1 MNNPYQNIPGM
12 NPMAGSMVG
21 NTTNPMMNPMAN
33 PMVNPMA
40 GMNPNQIEMMKKYA
54 MGNGMRMNTGGPS
67 IVDQLFKGS
76 PVAGV
81 GGGTSIADLNKT
93 PPNRQVQRKNQGM
106 SPSNEPR
113 SETERDNLEEQ
124 NKIHHLVR
132 NINQSLDDYAP
143 SKSQNTE
150 DSEDDSTE
158 KENNNNK
165 KNDNSGS
172 YVPEILKEP
181 LLIIIIYVIL
191 SQGFV
196 RKGIGSYISYIN
208 PTQDGSVALIG
219 YVIYGTILALLFMF
233 FKKITI
239 K

>member
-1 MNNPYQNIPGM
+1 MMNNPYQNNPGM
-12 NPMAGSMVG
+12 NPMANM
-21 NTTNPMMNPMAN
+21 TPA
-33 PMVNPMA
+33 
-40 GMNPNQIEMMKKYA
+40 QLEMMKKYA
-54 MGNGMRMNTGGPS
+54 MMNGRAGGMGSNPNMGGMS
-67 IVDQLFKGS
+67 MVDKLFKDS
-76 PVAGV
+76 PVAGP
-81 GGGTSIADLNKT
+81 GGGTSLADLNKMPT
-93 PPNRQVQRKNQGM
+93 NNSVQHKRNQKSPESDNNR
-106 SPSNEPR
+106 
-113 SETERDNLEEQ
+113 EEQ
-124 NKIHHLVR
+124 NKIHHLVK

-150 DSEDDSTE
+150 DSDDDSTE
-158 KENNNNK
+158 KEEYT
-165 KNDNSGS
+165 NSKIKSSDS

-181 LLIIIIYVIL
+181 LLLIIIYVVM

-208 PTQDGSVALIG
+208 PSQDGYVSLIG